1 MHVTLLGT
9 GGPRPDP
16 DRAGPA
22 TLIDAA
28 GRLLL
33 VDAGRG
39 VCLRLA
45 QAGVGLDEID
55 GVLITHHHFDHI
67 GDLGDV
73 ILAGWN
79 LGRNVPLQI
88 IGPPGTAAIVEALLS
103 TIYRSDIAFRLR
115 EDEMMGGS
123 LRPVEDMVAVS
134 EVGDGWSGMVGE
146 VQISVGEV
154 DHGDV
159 LDLPDWTALGF
170 RFEGDGRSVA
180 VSGDAVPSPAL
191 VELAAGV
198 DLLVMCSYL
207 AAVEIAEPDLE
218 FLTESILG
226 GVDQAVA
233 VANDAGAKRLVL
245 THLRE
250 KPVAALIE
258 MQSYAE
264 TRFAG
269 EVIVGRDLM
278 TIEA

>member
-1 MHVTLLGT
+1 
-9 GGPRPDP
+9 
-16 DRAGPA
+16 
-22 TLIDAA
+22 
-28 GRLLL
+28 
-33 VDAGRG
+33 
-39 VCLRLA
+39 
-45 QAGVGLDEID
+45 
-55 GVLITHHHFDHI
+55 
-67 GDLGDV
+67 
-73 ILAGWN
+73 
-79 LGRNVPLQI
+79 
-88 IGPPGTAAIVEALLS
+88 
-103 TIYRSDIAFRLR
+103 
-115 EDEMMGGS
+115 
-123 LRPVEDMVAVS
+123 
-134 EVGDGWSGMVGE
+134 
-146 VQISVGEV
+146 
-154 DHGDV
+154 
-159 LDLPDWTALGF
+159 
-170 RFEGDGRSVA
+170 
-180 VSGDAVPSPAL
+180 L